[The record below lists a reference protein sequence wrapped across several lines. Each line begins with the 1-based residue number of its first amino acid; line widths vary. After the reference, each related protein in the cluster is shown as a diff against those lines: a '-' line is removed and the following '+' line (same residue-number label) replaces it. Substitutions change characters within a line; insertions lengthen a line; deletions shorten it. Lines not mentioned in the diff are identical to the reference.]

1 MDFGGLA
8 GRAAQGAGRHPVSE
22 LDADRPGGRR
32 GVARLCLAGAIM
44 TRDSF
49 YFLFAL
55 VWLVI
60 VIGWLLFVTFAG

>member
-32 GVARLCLAGAIM
+32 GVARLCLADTIM
-44 TRDSF
+44 RRDIP
-49 YFLFAL
+49 YFLFAPIW
-55 VWLVI
+55 VAI
-60 VIGWLLFVTFAG
+60 VLGWLLFVTVAG